1 MTFVSKKV
9 QMKHFNQLILIFT
22 GILQIFSSDAQE
34 LKLMT
39 YNIRFANETDQPH
52 LWEAREPL
60 ILRQISDFDPDV
72 IGFQEALHQQVLDL
86 EKGLPGYVRNGV
98 GRDDGKMAGEYS
110 PLFFKVERFDLSE
123 SGTYW
128 LSDTPEQISVGWDA
142 ALPRI
147 ATWATL
153 TDRIT
158 QNQLLV
164 INTHFDH
171 FGRTARLNSI
181 KLLVNFIRE
190 KRLAHKHLILMGD
203 LNTGPNDEPYKW
215 LMEQNLFSDP
225 FYDAE
230 HRIGPVGTFNA
241 FNYEHQS
248 ERIDYIFLDPML
260 KAQQY
265 KVLMES
271 YNGILP
277 SDHWP
282 VMVIAVQ

>member
-1 MTFVSKKV
+1 MFK
-9 QMKHFNQLILIFT
+9 MRLIILLIWPLAWFLNAT
-22 GILQIFSSDAQE
+22 YTDAQE
-34 LKLMT
+34 LKMMT
-39 YNIRFANETDQPH
+39 YNIRFANEADLPH
-52 LWEAREPL
+52 TWSARNPL
-60 ILRQISDFDPDV
+60 VVNQILEFDADI

-86 EKGLPGYVRNGV
+86 EKSLPGYKRIGV
-98 GRDDGKMAGEYS
+98 GRDDGKKAGEYS
-110 PLFFKVERFDLSE
+110 PLFFKADRFQLSE

-153 TDRIT
+153 TDRTT

-171 FGRTARLNSI
+171 IGKIARLNSI
-181 KLLVNFIRE
+181 KLLVNFIE
-190 KRLAHKHLILMGD
+190 DKRASHKHLILMGD
-203 LNTGPNDEPYKW
+203 LNTGPNDEPYHW
-215 LMEQNLFSDP
+215 LMEQNLLSDP

-248 ERIDYIFLDPML
+248 ERIDYIFLDPSF
-260 KAQQY
+260 KVQQY